1 MIEGKQTGFYEY
13 YFFIICYFKVILLIA
28 SSSLLS
34 GSSLPVSVEKLR
46 AVQLSN
52 TSENSDP
59 LLAIL
64 RRFDGLSNQFDE
76 MNKRLSNVESLLRE
90 LGEDS
95 YETKSMVEEALQK
108 RNVTEVLA
116 IARNMASIQ

>member
-95 YETKSMVEEALQK
+95 IELWV
-108 RNVTEVLA
+108 N
-116 IARNMASIQ
+116 ASIDTTWALISPSFFPYNL